1 MDILMAVL
9 YGVVQGLTEFL
20 PISSTAHLR
29 ILPSVFGQPDPGAGF
44 TAVIQLG
51 TLFAVLIYF
60 FKDLCKAIT
69 GWALSIV
76 GKVSKDSPDAR
87 LGWGV
92 FWGTMPI
99 IILGFLFKDQ
109 IKSNEFRSLYVIC
122 GALVGMGILM
132 LYAERCGK
140 KDRQLEDSKLI
151 DGIIVGLW
159 QCVALI
165 PGASRSGST
174 ITGALFAGFDRP
186 AAARYSFLLSVPSIT
201 AAGLYELYDERK
213 EIFGASFVP
222 AMVATVVSFVVG
234 YWAIS
239 FLIKFLAKH
248 GIGVFVGYRFLLAI
262 VLMVLLQTGVLQP
275 ESGAESSPTGEAAG
289 MRAGSP

>member
-1 MDILMAVL
+1 MAIL
-9 YGVVQGLTEFL
+9 YGIVQGLTEFL

-29 ILPSVFGQPDPGAGF
+29 ILPSLLGQPDPGAGF

-51 TLFAVLIYF
+51 TLAAVLIYF

-69 GWALSIV
+69 GWALSLV
-76 GKVSKDSPDAR
+76 GKVPKGSVDAR

-99 IILGFLFKDQ
+99 IFLGLLFKNQ
-109 IKSNEFRSLYVIC
+109 IKSNEFRSLYVISA
-122 GALVGMGILM
+122 ALIGMGILM
-132 LYAERCGK
+132 LYAEKRGR
-140 KDRQLEDSKLI
+140 KDRPLEDAKLM
-151 DGIIVGLW
+151 DGVNIGLW

-201 AAGLYELYDERK
+201 AAGLYELYEERH
-213 EIFGASFVP
+213 EIFGPSLVP
-222 AMVATVVSFVVG
+222 ALVATVVSFIVG

-239 FLIKFLAKH
+239 FLIKFLGKH

-262 VLMVLLQTGVLQP
+262 VLLVLMQTGTLSP
-275 ESGAESSPTGEAAG
+275 EAGVAAPKVPSTVGPSS
-289 MRAGSP
+289 